1 MKRRKSHDDPPHP
14 GSYVRQHIIP
24 HGMTV
29 TKAAELLG
37 IGRPALSNF
46 LNGKA
51 ALSQE
56 MARRLERAFEAD
68 RQELLDLQARYDRR
82 DEAVRR
88 PVVAGSHAPS
98 LVQIGARDIED
109 WGDRIA
115 ARQHLAALLRR
126 LIHSTGRD
134 LIRIDFPAGDNAER
148 HGRDGILEARA
159 PTPWIPEAKS
169 AWEFGCGGDPKRK
182 VKQDYRARLKSVPAR
197 ERRDMT
203 FVFVTPRNWSEKEK
217 WAAARVAE
225 GEWKDVRVYDAS
237 DLEQWLEQSAPT
249 QIWFAEQLGRPIDG
263 FRSLDGC
270 WSNWAEVC
278 EPVLSPAL
286 FSMAEGSSDDFR
298 RWLDAP
304 PKRPFIVAAGSP
316 EEALAFACHLS
327 RTTKSA
333 TDEPSAGALVFDT
346 PEAMRRFRAA
356 NAAPRIAIVHH
367 TQVEREIG
375 ELYKRCHCVIVRPI
389 NDVESNPD
397 IKLGLP
403 RWRDFSDALESMGL
417 SHDEANALARASG
430 RSPTVLRRRL
440 STIPAIR
447 APDWAEDARM
457 ARILLPAA
465 LVGAWSKA
473 SPSDREVV
481 RGLAR
486 LENED
491 DVESGTME
499 LLALED
505 SPLWSTREYR
515 GVVSR
520 IDALFGIAKFVTEA
534 DLDTFFSI
542 AERVLSE
549 TDPALGLPEGKRW
562 AAALQDKVRDHSAAL
577 RAGIR
582 ETLVLLSVHGDTLF
596 RSRLGGDF
604 EARVS
609 SLISRLLTPLTTDAL
624 LSHLDDLPDYAE
636 AAPNAFLKLI
646 ESDLKTPDPAVFGLL
661 TPVDSSLFGRCLR
674 TGLLWA
680 LEGLA
685 WTNLGRV
692 SLVLARLSTI
702 PIDDNWAN
710 KPIASLGAIYR
721 SWLPRTAAS
730 LADRMRSLET
740 LTKRFPSI
748 GWQVCVAQLNTGPQF
763 AIPSH
768 RPRWRDDASNAGQ
781 GVTWEEFEES
791 RLKALDLILAW
802 PNHDQRTL
810 GDLVELIHNLSEE
823 NRTKVW
829 DLIDAWADTEA
840 DDKAKAGLRERI
852 RRSAFTRRGRSRGV
866 EGEALDRARGA
877 YDRLVPRD
885 PVVRHA
891 WLFANSWIEP
901 SADEIEAQDLDHEER
916 HERIRGLRADA
927 MKEIWTE
934 SGFDGL
940 IELLSGCGAPRVV
953 GESLEPGIPN
963 VDERVDFLRRCAS
976 MTGPLQVSAEW
987 CLCGFLW
994 SVDDGARS
1002 SLLATAAVDADAAL
1016 IARLY
1021 RCAPFG
1027 RHTWRLLDGY
1037 DSKAQDLYWR
1047 EVMPE
1052 WNRHDEAELTEIVD
1066 RLLDVER
1073 PDAAFHAVHLDFS
1086 KIETSRLKRLLFDV
1100 GTADTESS
1108 EHYLTAG
1115 HDISEAMSE
1124 LNGRS
1129 GVSRDEMVR
1138 LEFMYIQALDHSEYG
1153 IPNLERWISES
1164 PLGFVQVLALLFKR
1178 DDEGQDPPEWQI
1190 AQSEKRT
1197 ALGSAA
1203 YGLLEHMSRIPGT
1216 EERGSI
1222 DVEALSRWIAEARRL
1237 CAEHGRAALG
1247 DQYIGQLLSRGPAD
1261 DGGIRPCLAV
1271 SEAMERVASDQI
1283 GFGFSIGIRNGRGV
1297 TGRLV
1302 GEGGDQERDLAETY
1316 RAWARQRSPDYPYV
1330 GSILEDIAAEYD
1342 REAQWHD
1349 EKAEIDRRLE
1359 H

>member
-98 LVQIGARDIED
+98 LVPIGARDID
-109 WGDRIA
+109 GWADRIE
-115 ARQHLAALLRR
+115 ARQQLAALLRR

-148 HGRDGILEARA
+148 RGRDGILEARA
-159 PTPWIPEAKS
+159 PTPWIPEGKS
-169 AWEFGCGGDPKRK
+169 AWEFGCNRDPKRK
-182 VKQDYRARLKSVPAR
+182 VKKDYRARLKSVPAR

-203 FVFVTPRNWSEKEK
+203 FVFVTPRNWSGKEK
-217 WAAARVAE
+217 WAAARAAE

-249 QIWFAEQLGRPIDG
+249 QIWFAERLGKPVDG

-270 WSNWAEVC
+270 WSDWADVC
-278 EPVLSPAL
+278 DPVLSPAL
-286 FSMAEGSSDDFR
+286 FSVAEGLVDNFEQ
-298 RWLDAP
+298 WLDAP

-403 RWRDFSDALESMGL
+403 RWGDFSDALESMGS
-417 SHDEANALARASG
+417 SHEEANTLARASG

-440 STIPAIR
+440 STVPAIR

-481 RGLAR
+481 RELAR
-486 LENED
+486 SENED
-491 DVESGTME
+491 HVESGAME

-636 AAPNAFLKLI
+636 AAPVAFLKLI

-692 SLVLARLSTI
+692 SLILARLSTI

-810 GDLVELIHNLSEE
+810 GDLFELIHNLSEE

-901 SADEIEAQDLDHEER
+901 SADEIEAQDLDHEGR

-1037 DSKAQDLYWR
+1037 DSKARDLYWR

-1100 GTADTESS
+1100 GTANTESS

-1115 HDISEAMSE
+1115 HDISEAICE

-1203 YGLLEHMSRIPGT
+1203 YRLLEHMSRIPGT
-1216 EERGSI
+1216 EERGGI

-1237 CAEHGRAALG
+1237 CAEHGRADLG

-1261 DGGIRPCLAV
+1261 EGGIRPCLAV
-1271 SEAMERVASDQI
+1271 SEAMERVGSEQI

-1316 RAWARQRSPDYPYV
+1316 RAWARHRSPDYPYV